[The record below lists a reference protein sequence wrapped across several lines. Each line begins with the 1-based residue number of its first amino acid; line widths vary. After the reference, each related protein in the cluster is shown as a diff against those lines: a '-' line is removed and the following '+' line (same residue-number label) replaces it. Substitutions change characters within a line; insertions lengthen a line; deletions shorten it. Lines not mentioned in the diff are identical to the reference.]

1 MIYEMQRRKMGNLA
15 DHRRLREE
23 QGLYKEDPGAGTY
36 TKDESDYIPF
46 LGDNPSDEKP
56 AVYTARF
63 NVTDGVIE
71 LEAKRSGGK
80 LHITCLADEK
90 HNRAIFECVER
101 FVSAIFDGTARKI
114 KDAAPEDTQINKLR
128 KEVALLEGQNKKH
141 LDTLDAMKKL
151 VK

>member
-1 MIYEMQRRKMGNLA
+1 MGNLA

-23 QGLYKEDPGAGTY
+23 QGLYKEDPGAGTI
-36 TKDESDYIPF
+36 TKQELDYIPF
-46 LGDNPSDEKP
+46 LGNNPSDEKP

-63 NVTDGVIE
+63 KVTDGVIE

-80 LHITCLADEK
+80 LYITCLADEK

-101 FVSAIFDGTARKI
+101 FVIAIFDGTVREI
-114 KDAAPEDTQINKLR
+114 KDADPEDSQIKKLR
-128 KEVALLEGQNKKH
+128 KEVSQLEKENKEYS
-141 LDTLDAMKKL
+141 DTLEILKKL

>member
-1 MIYEMQRRKMGNLA
+1 MGNLA

-23 QGLYKEDPGAGTY
+23 QGLYKEDPGAGTI
-36 TKDESDYIPF
+36 TKQELDYIPF
-46 LGDNPSDEKP
+46 LGNNPSDEKP

-63 NVTDGVIE
+63 KVTDGVIE

-101 FVSAIFDGTARKI
+101 FVKAIFDGTAREI
-114 KDAAPEDTQINKLR
+114 KDADPEDSQIKKLR
-128 KEVALLEGQNKKH
+128 KEVSQLEKENKEYS
-141 LDTLDAMKKL
+141 DTLEILKKL

>member
-1 MIYEMQRRKMGNLA
+1 MGNIA
-15 DHRRLREE
+15 DSRRLREAK
-23 QGLYKEDPGAGTY
+23 GLYKDNPGDGTY
-36 TKDESDYIPF
+36 TKQELDYIPF
-46 LGDNPSDEKP
+46 LGNNPSKEKP

-63 NVTDGVIE
+63 NIEGGTIE

-101 FVSAIFDGTARKI
+101 FMVAIFDGTAREI
-114 KDAAPEDTQINKLR
+114 KDADPEDSQIKKLR
-128 KEVALLEGQNKKH
+128 KEVSHLEKENKEYS
-141 LDTLDAMKKL
+141 DTLEILKKL